1 MRYSASRRAFA
12 RPMALVAVSGLIGT
26 QISPTCLPSSLLNSE
41 PVVENQTGRELTSEE
56 LAQIIASGQSG
67 VNVVLLSPLPGP
79 AGPQGPVGPA
89 GLSAFVGEVRMF
101 AGRKDRLPPGWLL
114 CDGQE
119 LSRTDYPALFDTLGD
134 TYGPGDGTTTFNL
147 PNYVD
152 RSPMGAGIADAAG
165 APLTTV
171 DDANGRRYG
180 GKAAHTLTLAQ
191 MPAHAHDISHTHD
204 LVAGPLLRGVLHHF
218 RRAVATRYSVLRR
231 PGAAIPAGSIVLIT
245 ASISNNRHW
254 QAPLSFH
261 QGGAP
266 CPLPSSN
273 ACSCSSMP

>member
-12 RPMALVAVSGLIGT
+12 RPMALVAVSGLIGAP
-26 QISPTCLPSSLLNSE
+26 ISPTCLPSSLLNSE

-114 CDGQE
+114 CDGQQ
-119 LSRTDYPALFDTLGD
+119 LSRTDYPVLFDTLGD

-204 LVAGPLLRGVLHHF
+204 LVAGPSSFGMQGVTLG
-218 RRAVATRYSVLRR
+218 AISSPTTITTSQPSVMFSGTTGGGESF
-231 PGAAIPAGSIVLIT
+231 PTVDPYFAAYYIIFAG
-245 ASISNNRHW
+245 
-254 QAPLSFH
+254 P
-261 QGGAP
+261 
-266 CPLPSSN
+266 
-273 ACSCSSMP
+273 